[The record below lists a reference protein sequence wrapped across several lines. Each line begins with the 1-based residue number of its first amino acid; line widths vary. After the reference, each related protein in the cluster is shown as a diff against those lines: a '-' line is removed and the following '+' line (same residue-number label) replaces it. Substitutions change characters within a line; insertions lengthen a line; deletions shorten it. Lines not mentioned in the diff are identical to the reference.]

1 MPAACKYQGCG
12 VVRCRPLQLQRPC
25 PANHPEIHAI
35 ATIFVLQHI
44 AALTNLHSS
53 PSRYLPLPCKMDPP
67 IHQNR
72 NRMRTTSFIA
82 EDNPHFARLAMQF
95 HADRLLSR
103 LDRLSPPRWKSQEEL
118 YEEANFKPGM
128 RMTPC
133 SPTPSGTPSPA
144 ATPYMFSINKRYDT
158 PESLS
163 PPPFAQTKD
172 HGHFAIRC
180 RTQSRKTSKSSI
192 SSKPNGITKRVTS
205 KHSMITRSRCRGNC
219 LSHKGC
225 LHSGQAPRMHS
236 DVR

>member
-1 MPAACKYQGCG
+1 
-12 VVRCRPLQLQRPC
+12 
-25 PANHPEIHAI
+25 
-35 ATIFVLQHI
+35 
-44 AALTNLHSS
+44 
-53 PSRYLPLPCKMDPP
+53 MDPP
-67 IHQNR
+67 ILQNR
-72 NRMRTTSFIA
+72 NRIRTTSFIA
-82 EDNPHFARLAMQF
+82 EDNPHFAQLAMQF

-133 SPTPSGTPSPA
+133 SPTPSGTPSPT

-172 HGHFAIRC
+172 QGHFAIRS

-192 SSKPNGITKRVTS
+192 SSKPNGITKRATS

-219 LSHKGC
+219 LSHNHC
-225 LHSGQAPRMHS
+225 VHSGQASRMHS

>member
-1 MPAACKYQGCG
+1 MPSQPP
-12 VVRCRPLQLQRPC
+12 RNTSPPSSFSSTHRRS
-25 PANHPEIHAI
+25 H
-35 ATIFVLQHI
+35 
-44 AALTNLHSS
+44 NLHSS
-53 PSRYLPLPCKMDPP
+53 PSRYLPLPLKMDPP
-67 IHQNR
+67 LHHNR
-72 NRMRTTSFIA
+72 NRIRTTSFIA
-82 EDNPHFARLAMQF
+82 EDNPHFVRLAMQF

-133 SPTPSGTPSPA
+133 SPTPSGTPSPT

-172 HGHFAIRC
+172 QGHFAIRS

-192 SSKPNGITKRVTS
+192 SSKPNGITKRATS

-219 LSHKGC
+219 LSHNHC
-225 LHSGQAPRMHS
+225 VHSGQASRMHS